1 MWFLGLR
8 VQEMASTTRN
18 GGNRTSGQDNFPVD
32 GMPSRPSDWGKE
44 ESAVWTKLMS
54 QIPAELLRSNDA
66 YQLKILCELIVREAR
81 LAKLLRDDAT
91 DLPTNRAH
99 LQVAQQISR
108 LSAMYGLSPIDRRR
122 IRLQPQEPTDDG
134 DDWANG

>member
-1 MWFLGLR
+1 MS
-8 VQEMASTTRN
+8 STTRN
-18 GGNRTSGQDNFPVD
+18 GGNRTSGQDNFPID
-32 GMPSRPSDWGKE
+32 GLPSRPNDWGKNE
-44 ESAVWTKLMS
+44 KAESTAWTHLLN
-54 QIPAELLRSNDA
+54 QIPAELLRSNDT
-66 YQLKILCELIVREAR
+66 YQLRILCELIVRER
-81 LAKLLRDDAT
+81 KLAKMLRDDAT

-122 IRLQPQEPTDDG
+122 IRLEPQKPDDDA